1 MRTQHSR
8 ERGVALATALILL
21 TVVTLISIYAASSG
35 ALGLHMAKNMQD
47 AFDSFQK
54 AEAGVAAV
62 VSLGGISSSP
72 FNSAIVSSPNIEPLK
87 DHTDLLDEL
96 NADGGTLDMTITMN
110 LRANVCPR
118 MELASSADLI
128 ACDHFRVDA
137 EHSNDRARSRVA
149 QGIVKPVIGESK
161 F

>member
-35 ALGLHMAKNMQD
+35 ALGLHMARNMQD

-62 VSLGGISSSP
+62 LSLGGTGSSP
-72 FNSAIVSSPNIEPLK
+72 FNSATVSSPNTDPLA
-87 DHTDLLDEL
+87 DHEDLLDQL
-96 NADGGTLDMTITMN
+96 NADGGSIDMTITMN
-110 LRANVCPR
+110 LRAAVCPR
-118 MELASSADLI
+118 MELASSTDLI

-137 EHSNDRARSRVA
+137 EHNNDRARSRVA
-149 QGIVKPVIGESK
+149 QGVVKSVIGEAK
-161 F
+161 L